1 MQIIQLKEV
10 DSTHKYLK
18 EYLKNNVYSKPLC
31 ILRFKQNKG
40 IGSRGNEWLGKE
52 GNLFFSFV
60 LEKELLPSDLPM
72 QSASIYFSFLLKRT
86 LKEMGS
92 KLWLKWPNDFY
103 LENKKI
109 GGTITNLSNNLFL
122 CGIGLNLIEVN
133 KDYGKLD
140 IVIDKIHLLNNYFDI
155 LEKRISWKEI
165 FSEYKIEYSLSLEY
179 ETNIDNKKVSLKKSI
194 LNPDGSIS
202 INEQKVFGLR

>member
-1 MQIIQLKEV
+1 MEIIQLKEV

-18 EYLKNNVYSKPLC
+18 EHLKTNVYSKPIC
-31 ILRFKQNKG
+31 IVSFKQNNG
-40 IGSRGNEWLGKE
+40 IGSRGNDWIGKE

-60 LEKELLPSDLPM
+60 LSKDLLPKDLPI
-72 QSASIYFSFLLKRT
+72 QSASIYFSYLLKRT

-103 LENKKI
+103 LGNKKI

-122 CGIGLNLIEVN
+122 CGIGLNLIEVHE
-133 KDYGKLD
+133 DYGKLD
-140 IVIDKIHLLNNYFDI
+140 IDIDKILLLNNYFAI
-155 LEKRISWKEI
+155 LSKRILWKEI
-165 FSEYKIEYSLSLEY
+165 FREYKIEYSLSLEY
-179 ETNIDNKKVSLKKSI
+179 KTNIDNKKVSLKKSI